1 MIHAQLK
8 YNLTLIMLMV
18 VGLGRKSY
26 SVSNRV
32 ILDKSSFRKKALTRK
47 KKGKKR
53 HIICASV
60 SHHKLSFLS
69 HKSSYGK

>member
-18 VGLGRKSY
+18 VGLDRKSY

-47 KKGKKR
+47 KKEKKDTLFVLQ
-53 HIICASV
+53 SV
-60 SHHKLSFLS
+60 TTNYPF
-69 HKSSYGK
+69 